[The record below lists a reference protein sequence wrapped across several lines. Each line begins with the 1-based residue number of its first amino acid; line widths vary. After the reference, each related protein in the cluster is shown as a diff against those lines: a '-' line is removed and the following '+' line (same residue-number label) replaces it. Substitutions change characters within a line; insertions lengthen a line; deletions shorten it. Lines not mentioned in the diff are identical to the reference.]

1 MRHLESIL
9 LFLGLCGLIVF
20 ATAGDASAQRRG
32 RRAVSSSPSSTY
44 RDGVDISASYGWM
57 WGGNIDAVYNARS
70 GKFRW
75 ASAPSWFFAVEIPMR
90 PGMQL
95 QLQYTLQDTQ
105 LDWDPNGGVKEK
117 YADMTVNYW
126 QIGAT
131 AGLPR
136 GRIMPYTMLTVGATY
151 WSFSNDRILD
161 IKNQTK
167 FSFTAGVGAKTYF
180 GQNQKVGLRVQF
192 RVLPTFYNTF
202 ATIGTGGVGISGNAI
217 WQWEIGGGLS
227 VKF

>member
-1 MRHLESIL
+1 MRL
-9 LFLGLCGLIVF
+9 LKTSFLITGLAMLALSSL
-20 ATAGDASAQRRG
+20 ATVASAQRRG
-32 RRAVSSSPSSTY
+32 KSTAPASYSSEY
-44 RDGVDISASYGWM
+44 IDGIDVSASYGWM
-57 WGGNIDAVYNARS
+57 WGGNIDAVYNTRS

-75 ASAPSWFFAVEIPMR
+75 ASAPSYFFAVEIPVR

-131 AGLPR
+131 AGLHR
-136 GRIMPYTMLTVGATY
+136 GKIMPYTMLTVGATY
-151 WSFSNDRILD
+151 WSFTNDRLLD
-161 IKNQTK
+161 IENQTK

-202 ATIGTGGVGISGNAI
+202 ATIGTGGVGVSGNAI

>member
-1 MRHLESIL
+1 MRHLKHSLLIL
-9 LFLGLCGLIVF
+9 ALTVF
-20 ATAGDASAQRRG
+20 AISIVTTAASAQRQG
-32 RRAVSSSPSSTY
+32 PAAAAAQAEYMEGIDV
-44 RDGVDISASYGWM
+44 SASYGWM
-57 WGGNIDAVYNARS
+57 WGGNIDAIYNTQ
-70 GKFRW
+70 GGEFRW
-75 ASAPSWFFAVEIPMR
+75 ASAPSWFFAIEIPIR
-90 PGMQL
+90 PGTQL

-105 LDWDPNGGVKEK
+105 LDWDPHGGVKSK

-126 QIGAT
+126 QVGAT
-131 AGLPR
+131 TGVPR
-136 GRIMPYTMLTVGATY
+136 GRFLLYTMLTVGATY

-161 IKNQTK
+161 IENQTK

-180 GQNQKVGLRVQF
+180 GKSQRIGIRAQF

-202 ATIGTGGVGISGNAI
+202 ATIGTGGVGVSGNAV